1 MNISSQGV
9 LILILNWL
17 IFPKKYDGNADKVNF
32 SDDDNDG
39 GDDDNDDNGVDDD
52 ISDDGDS
59 GDDGD
64 SDGDTVSCSTHARN

>member
-1 MNISSQGV
+1 M
-9 LILILNWL
+9 

-39 GDDDNDDNGVDDD
+39 GDDDNDD
-52 ISDDGDS
+52 
-59 GDDGD
+59 DGD

>member
-17 IFPKKYDGNADKVNF
+17 IFSKKKYDGNADKVNF

-39 GDDDNDDNGVDDD
+39 GDDDNDDNGDDDD
-52 ISDDGDS
+52 IS
-59 GDDGD
+59 DDGD

>member
-1 MNISSQGV
+1 MD
-9 LILILNWL
+9 
-17 IFPKKYDGNADKVNF
+17 FFKKQYDGNADKVNF

-39 GDDDNDDNGVDDD
+39 GDDDNDD
-52 ISDDGDS
+52 DGDS

>member
-39 GDDDNDDNGVDDD
+39 GDDDNDD
-52 ISDDGDS
+52 
-59 GDDGD
+59 DGD